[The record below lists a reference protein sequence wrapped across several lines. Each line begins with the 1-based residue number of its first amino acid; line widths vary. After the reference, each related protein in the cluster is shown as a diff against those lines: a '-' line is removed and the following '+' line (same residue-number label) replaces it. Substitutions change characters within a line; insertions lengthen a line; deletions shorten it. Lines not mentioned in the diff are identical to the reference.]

1 MTAVIQ
7 VFEQFALRV
16 LMRPLGRREYSFVE
30 PMKKLFVG
38 RGIDV
43 RRDCPARRGGY
54 SPLLIKRSGNN
65 ELESIP
71 RNRV

>member
-38 RGIDV
+38 RGLTLGEIV
-43 RRDCPARRGGY
+43 RPGEAGTVRC
-54 SPLLIKRSGNN
+54 
-65 ELESIP
+65 
-71 RNRV
+71 